1 MDPMGTAF
9 WLLCILHE
17 VYNTITFNHCIK
29 NCIPGPYGKHPRL
42 SCSCLCCGEILRK
55 SHTTC
60 LHIYIYV
67 ISHCLNRLKET
78 NHGIHN
84 KQIMTYM
91 MHVHSLHRFYTYKWH
106 IAFQDIYFFYHHF
119 LVQMS
124 IFHCLHERPD
134 YLIFRSKHSLRL
146 VICTLLNPPGGSFL
160 S

>member
-1 MDPMGTAF
+1 MDPMGTAL

-60 LHIYIYV
+60 LHLYIYI
-67 ISHCLNRLKET
+67 ISHCLNRRKET
-78 NHGIHN
+78 NNGIHH

-91 MHVHSLHRFYTYKWH
+91 MHVHSLYRFYTYKWH
-106 IAFQDIYFFYHHF
+106 ITSRTYIIYFFLLPSLLSVDVNLPLFTWKTWLLEF
-119 LVQMS
+119 LDPH
-124 IFHCLHERPD
+124 IH
-134 YLIFRSKHSLRL
+134 
-146 VICTLLNPPGGSFL
+146 
-160 S
+160 